1 MSERVDDGRTRPVE
15 LCSDRGEVGVGGSVR
30 APPTTG
36 VDSRVRT
43 SGFDVEV
50 II

>member
-15 LCSDRGEVGVGGSVR
+15 LYPDRGEVGVGGSVR

-36 VDSRVRT
+36 VDLWVCTKS
-43 SGFDVEV
+43 FEVEV
-50 II
+50 IV